1 MGVISDMVKSKKMAG
16 RAVLL
21 AGPPGTGKT
30 ALALA
35 LAHELGSKVPFCP
48 LVASEVYSAEVKKTE
63 VLMESF
69 RRAIGLRVREM
80 KEVYEGEVTE
90 LSPHEVDSPLSQA
103 GRAVSHVVL
112 GLKSLKG
119 TKTLRLD
126 PAAYDGLLRAGV
138 KIGDI
143 VHVEAGS
150 GIVKRLGRCE
160 AYKAEHGLEAD
171 EYIPLPRGD
180 IAKKQEVIQTVTLHD
195 LDMSNA
201 RPQGL
206 STTNNGGARDVN
218 SIIAALQRPRRTEV
232 TDKLR
237 SEINSAVNRYIETGN
252 AELVPGVLFLDEC
265 HMLDLECWA
274 FLNRAIESPLAPIL
288 VLATNRGMVGVK
300 GATGLVSPHG
310 IPRDMLDRLLIIKT
324 HLATTDEA
332 ASIIAI
338 RAKSEGLNLSPEG
351 QRLLAQIASD
361 SSLRYALQLLSPS
374 SVAAGF
380 LPIAAEHILIA
391 KELFLDARRSAQI
404 IADDSEGYMSNY

>member
-1 MGVISDMVKSKKMAG
+1 MGIVSDMVKSKKMAG

-35 LAHELGSKVPFCP
+35 LAQELGSKVPFCP

-90 LSPHEVDSPLSQA
+90 LAPHEIDSPLSAA

-112 GLKSLKG
+112 GLKSVKG
-119 TKTLRLD
+119 TKSLRLD
-126 PAAYDGLLRAGV
+126 PAAYEGLLRAGV
-138 KIGDI
+138 KVGDI

-150 GIVKRLGRCE
+150 GVVKRLGRCE

-171 EYIPLPRGD
+171 EYVPLPRSE
-180 IAKKQEVIQTVTLHD
+180 ILKKQEVIQMVTLHD
-195 LDMSNA
+195 LDMANA
-201 RPQGL
+201 RPQG
-206 STTNNGGARDVN
+206 SSNSAAARDIN
-218 SIIAALQRPRRTEV
+218 SILSALQRPKRTEI

-237 SEINSAVNRYIETGN
+237 SEINAAVNKYIEAGS
-252 AELVPGVLFLDEC
+252 AELVPGVLFVDEC

-274 FLNRAIESPLAPIL
+274 FLNRAIESPLAPIV
-288 VLATNRGMVGVK
+288 VLATNRGRVSVR
-300 GATGLVSPHG
+300 GAIGLVSPHG
-310 IPRDMLDRLLIIKT
+310 IPRDMLDRLLIVKT
-324 HLATTDEA
+324 QLAASEEA
-332 ASIIAI
+332 ASIVAI
-338 RAKSEGLNLSPEG
+338 RAKAEGLSLSPEA
-351 QRLLAQIASD
+351 QKLLAQIAID
-361 SSLRYALQLLSPS
+361 TSLRYALQLLAPA
-374 SVAAGF
+374 SVAAANV
-380 LPIAAEHILIA
+380 PISPEHVHAA

-404 IADDSEGYMSNY
+404 IAESKDGYMS